1 MTFYRN
7 LNYNFKYIAYYVSL
21 ILHYRY
27 FQGSLGPQERL

>member
-21 ILHYRY
+21 IFDYIL
-27 FQGSLGPQERL
+27 FTTD